1 MNLLNLLLTSDST
14 DSEAEK
20 QSQSIGERLL
30 KQASTHIAEYLNSQS
45 EQYNNKSTAETG
57 VLSHRSADPAHHLS
71 ADPAH
76 HQSADPAP
84 NMEGLVEG
92 ESDQLPEEY
101 TAGKS
106 PNQAHLARL
115 RNEFVSLG

>member
-30 KQASTHIAEYLNSQS
+30 KQASPHIAEYLNSQS

-57 VLSHRSADPAHHLS
+57 ELSHWS

-106 PNQAHLARL
+106 PNEAHLARL
-115 RNEFVSLG
+115 RNESVSLG